1 MSKKYEIKVTICRG
15 ICFQV
20 KDTCVLF
27 MSNNADDDD
36 EDDDNDHHHHHH
48 LNITKIVIEL
58 ILGRLKLQHEQ

>member
-1 MSKKYEIKVTICRG
+1 
-15 ICFQV
+15 
-20 KDTCVLF
+20 